1 VFVLLPA
8 PYLVYRFLPPYEPEH
23 HALRVPFFARL
34 ASMLGPRAA
43 ERARTRSRFR
53 LVGLLIVWVATLVA
67 LARPFEQGA
76 PVERQTAARDLLLA
90 VDLSGSMAEAD
101 LNTTDGTGTK
111 HGKNATDGAS
121 ATPGTSTTNGAKP
134 PGKGETRLDVVKRV
148 VGEFVARRKGDRIG
162 LIVFGT
168 APFVQVPFTHDTSVV
183 QKLLD
188 ETDVGMAG
196 PKTALGD
203 AVGLGLDVL
212 ARSDAK
218 SRVIIVLTDGNDT
231 GSNVPPVQA
240 ARIAAARGV
249 TLHVIGVGDPRAAG
263 EEALN
268 TAVLT
273 RMTDLTGGHF
283 FRANDAKSLEE
294 AYRTLDGLEPIAHRT
309 TEYQPKLAVGYE
321 PLAVVIALL
330 GLAALAGAVGNLWTA
345 WSSRRTAPLPRAA
358 SALAELDGAASLGSA
373 PHG

>member
-1 VFVLLPA
+1 MPAFDWPWVFLLLPA
-8 PYLVYRFLPPYEPEH
+8 PYLAYRFLPPYEAEQ

-34 ASMLGPRAA
+34 TTLLGPRAA
-43 ERARTRSRFR
+43 ERARTRSHLR
-53 LVGLLIVWVATLVA
+53 LVGLLAVWLATLTA
-67 LARPFEQGA
+67 LARPYVQGA

-90 VDLSGSMAEAD
+90 VDLSGSMAETD
-101 LNTTDGTGTK
+101 L
-111 HGKNATDGAS
+111 GAEK
-121 ATPGTSTTNGAKP
+121 A
-134 PGKGETRLDVVKRV
+134 TRLSVVKRV
-148 VGEFVARRKGDRIG
+148 VGEFIARRKGDRIG

-168 APFVQVPFTHDTSVV
+168 SPFVQVPFTHDTSVV

-203 AVGLGLDVL
+203 AVGLALDVL

-218 SRVIIVLTDGNDT
+218 SRVVMVLTDGNDT

-273 RMTDLTGGHF
+273 RMTDLTGGRF
-283 FRANDAKSLEE
+283 FRANDAQSLDE
-294 AYRTLDGLEPIAHRT
+294 AYKTLDRLEPIAHRT
-309 TEYQPKLAVGYE
+309 TAYQPKQAALQA
-321 PLAVVIALL
+321 PLAVVIGLL
-330 GLAALAGAVGNLWTA
+330 GLAALVGAFENLRNA
-345 WSSRRTAPLPRAA
+345 WSNRKSRSAA
-358 SALAELDGAASLGSA
+358 AYPEQAELEGASRG
-373 PHG
+373 